1 MLAIDIKYLI
11 KYFFFSALFE
21 AVEQQDLDLV
31 KNLLEVDGLNI
42 NR

>member
-1 MLAIDIKYLI
+1 MMVMSGCSQINLFL
-11 KYFFFSALFE
+11 FLALFE

>member
-1 MLAIDIKYLI
+1 VGLFSLVFIL
-11 KYFFFSALFE
+11 FSALFE

-31 KNLLEVDGLNI
+31 KTLLEGDGLHI

>member
-1 MLAIDIKYLI
+1 MLAINIKYLI
-11 KYFFFSALFE
+11 NFFFSALFE

>member
-1 MLAIDIKYLI
+1 MLAINVKYLN
-11 KYFFFSALFE
+11 KMFFSALFE